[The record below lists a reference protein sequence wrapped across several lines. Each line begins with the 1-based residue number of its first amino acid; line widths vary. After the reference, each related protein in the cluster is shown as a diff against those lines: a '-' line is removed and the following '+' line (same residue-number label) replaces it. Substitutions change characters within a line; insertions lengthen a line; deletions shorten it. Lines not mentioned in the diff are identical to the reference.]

1 VGNPTILATITVIV
15 AIFPMAFVRGLM
27 GPYMKPMP
35 IGASLAMI
43 FSLLVALIVT
53 PWLSYK
59 LLAGHTKITGEIDE
73 ESLVKTTR
81 LYKLYNKILS
91 PLLDK
96 VSYRVVFTGLM
107 VALFLGAFLMVP
119 LKMVVMKMLP
129 FDNKNELQI
138 IIDMPEGAPLEHTM
152 LVAGEIGN
160 YLSTVK
166 EIKDYQIYAGISS
179 P

>member
-1 VGNPTILATITVIV
+1 MTIGEVGNPTILATITVIV

-107 VALFLGAFLMVP
+107 VALFLGAF
-119 LKMVVMKMLP
+119 
-129 FDNKNELQI
+129 
-138 IIDMPEGAPLEHTM
+138 
-152 LVAGEIGN
+152 
-160 YLSTVK
+160 
-166 EIKDYQIYAGISS
+166 
-179 P
+179 